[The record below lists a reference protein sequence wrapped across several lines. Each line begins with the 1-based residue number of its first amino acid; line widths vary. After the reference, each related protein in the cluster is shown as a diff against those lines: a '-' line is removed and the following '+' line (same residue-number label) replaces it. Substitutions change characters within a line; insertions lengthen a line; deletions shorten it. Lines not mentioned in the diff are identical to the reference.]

1 MLVLTKLMTEPI
13 PLDRFYFGSSDTLLI
28 KNGCAT
34 MSETEGLEIELDWDL
49 TVNCT
54 VAKV

>member
-34 MSETEGLEIELDWDL
+34 MSETAGLEIELDWDL